1 MSGVKSGAPQV
12 DIASDLASAES
23 ARQENALLAVIALM
37 SAGRDITAYV
47 SQICHHI
54 VGNASVPLALRVR
67 AYDIIKGSSLSDMDA
82 SRLSE
87 GIACDLRL
95 DATAANEA
103 IQSAAFF
110 ALRLLPSHR
119 LIGLMSDSDF
129 VALVRQHLYT
139 SPIPVRAASAQCIAM
154 VMSFDTMM
162 KLLTEQ
168 KDLKKMFENFVK
180 NVANMLVHPAAELTL
195 AAAQSLQSLL
205 ETMSKKVKAG
215 YISLG
220 KAKINATEPASHY
233 SQATM
238 LALSVSEDIVLTV
251 DGMFAEML
259 PILHSLSLNSK
270 RQVLRFLVSYLD
282 AKVLI
287 YSLNVFDHRP
297 GEILGH
303 QMDEVVNFFAEC
315 SASFD
320 PSLVVES
327 TKALL
332 SLVKI
337 DKSSASLYSQVPLS
351 IQASIDSIS
360 ALEGR
365 YQHVAQ
371 QGLLDTFLSHMDA
384 LPPAQQVALFGKLPL
399 MIATVPSSRQRVKA
413 FVKLWYSVAS
423 YDWNLNSVI
432 NGIIEEKSDKSSS
445 PASEIQ
451 HILLE
456 KSMKDCVA
464 GLPSKDPQRIEDT
477 HVPHP
482 RYQDPIFREEVVGS
496 LLYVLLTHPGPITG
510 LANSTCLGQ
519 TAANSALITAAG
531 IQAAGSA
538 LDWLLTSKSSLQ
550 NTKPC
555 LGWDRVVGVST
566 TGATV
571 CVDLWLQ
578 LLLRCISVSSQLKER
593 LKKLPDGPLNKGE
606 EQDEKQSSGTE
617 TGEEEEPTSGIS
629 NLIPVLKRQSA
640 VLEVEFQA
648 LLLQIAANWRAL
660 HPVVRPR
667 AIWVCAFNLRFRSAL
682 DIAWNSLADAL
693 KSLLVEAEHV
703 GSAGPTKYFT
713 SVAEGSI
720 KSFPVTDRKKCSMHD
735 PFVAAAAGETE
746 EIGVLVMERLA
757 NLLAKNHKGT
767 LRGRLADI
775 AKLLESLASMCI
787 STGHLSPASYQRLER
802 IKKLLAPVASS
813 GKATAEDT
821 TGRATTISVRHS
833 TVSIVKGDKQ
843 TEKIEKTVVVD
854 LDDEDFSTKFVSYP
868 CTVPASP
875 SLIHSNI
882 VRRYQEFLGDLQS
895 AIVSSDDPSGEDI
908 SNSQDVDANVG
919 LPSLSTALEVLDT
932 GSRKQNPWV
941 EVTGI
946 FSPFSLCFCHFL
958 EPSSSTIRLR
968 CRIENKTSEKISG
981 LEVHLLMGGPI
992 AMHRRPLV
1000 YKIRTLKALEF
1011 HEWEIPCRCLT
1022 FGWPVVQA
1030 VIALPV
1036 ECPSAGQSLQ
1046 PGAVRCKPYSVSPL
1060 ELILKSNRPIY
1071 AAEFFQMWQTFPH
1084 RANAYVTPKGRGMRG
1099 VMMVLSAI
1107 ESAGLACSS
1116 KVLLPV
1122 SGGIHA
1128 AYSGISWSGHTIAL
1142 IVSTVTLP
1150 SAKSASLS
1158 SPQDVVLHFHFASDV
1173 AEVIS
1178 PMHGH
1183 EHDLVSQLTRG
1194 RATPVGS
1201 PLSMSGID
1209 DSATTEEKHHQDD
1222 SRFPSTFSFF
1232 KSMIAA
1238 TDDGDESDD
1247 EFKMRKV
1254 ALLHE
1259 RENLTET
1266 FALTSA
1272 AVSTWKSLV
1281 QVSAKEA

>member
-1 MSGVKSGAPQV
+1 MVSFFDST
-12 DIASDLASAES
+12 LE
-23 ARQENALLAVIALM
+23 
-37 SAGRDITAYV
+37 ITAF
-47 SQICHHI
+47 
-54 VGNASVPLALRVR
+54 N
-67 AYDIIKGSSLSDMDA
+67 
-82 SRLSE
+82 
-87 GIACDLRL
+87 
-95 DATAANEA
+95 
-103 IQSAAFF
+103 F
-110 ALRLLPSHR
+110 AL
-119 LIGLMSDSDF
+119 
-129 VALVRQHLYT
+129 Q
-139 SPIPVRAASAQCIAM
+139 
-154 VMSFDTMM
+154 
-162 KLLTEQ
+162 
-168 KDLKKMFENFVK
+168 
-180 NVANMLVHPAAELTL
+180 
-195 AAAQSLQSLL
+195 
-205 ETMSKKVKAG
+205 
-215 YISLG
+215 
-220 KAKINATEPASHY
+220 
-233 SQATM
+233 
-238 LALSVSEDIVLTV
+238 
-251 DGMFAEML
+251 
-259 PILHSLSLNSK
+259 
-270 RQVLRFLVSYLD
+270 
-282 AKVLI
+282 
-287 YSLNVFDHRP
+287 
-297 GEILGH
+297 
-303 QMDEVVNFFAEC
+303 
-315 SASFD
+315 
-320 PSLVVES
+320 
-327 TKALL
+327 
-332 SLVKI
+332 I

-432 NGIIEEKSDKSSS
+432 NSIIEEKSEKSSS

-464 GLPSKDPQRIEDT
+464 GLPSTDPQRKEDM

-510 LANSTCLGQ
+510 LANSTSLGQ

-578 LLLRCISVSSQLKER
+578 LLLRCISVSSQLRER
-593 LKKLPDGPLNKGE
+593 LNKLPDGPLNKDQ
-606 EQDEKQSSGTE
+606 EQDENPSSGTDS
-617 TGEEEEPTSGIS
+617 GEEEPTSGIS

-667 AIWVCAFNLRFRSAL
+667 AIWVCAFNLKFKSAL
-682 DIAWNSLADAL
+682 DIAWNSVADAL
-693 KSLLVEAEHV
+693 KSLLVESEHV

-720 KSFPVTDRKKCSMHD
+720 KSFPVADRKKCSMHD

-757 NLLAKNHKGT
+757 NLLAKNHKGS
-767 LRGRLADI
+767 LRGHLADI
-775 AKLLESLASMCI
+775 AKLLESLASICI
-787 STGHLSPASYQRLER
+787 STGHLSPASYQRLDR

-813 GKATAEDT
+813 GKETAEDT
-821 TGRATTISVRHS
+821 TSRATTISVRHS
-833 TVSIVKGDKQ
+833 TVAIVKGEKKAEEV
-843 TEKIEKTVVVD
+843 EKIVAID
-854 LDDEDFSTKFVSYP
+854 LDDEDFSSKFVSYP

-875 SLIHSNI
+875 SLIHSNV
-882 VRRYQEFLGDLQS
+882 VRRYQEFWGDLQS
-895 AIVSSDDPSGEDI
+895 AIVSSDDPSGEDL
-908 SNSQDVDANVG
+908 SNGQGVNSNVG
-919 LPSLSTALEVLDT
+919 LPGLSTALEVLDT
-932 GSRKQNPWV
+932 GSRKQNPWF

-946 FSPFSLCFCHFL
+946 FSPLSLNFCHFL

-968 CRIENKTSEKISG
+968 CRFENKTSEKISG

-1000 YKIRTLKALEF
+1000 YKIRTLAALDS

-1060 ELILKSNRPIY
+1060 ELILKSHRPIY

-1107 ESAGLACSS
+1107 ESAGLSCSS
-1116 KVLLPV
+1116 KVLIPV

-1150 SAKSASLS
+1150 FAKSTSLS

-1173 AEVIS
+1173 SEVIS

-1201 PLSMSGID
+1201 PLSMIGID
-1209 DSATTEEKHHQDD
+1209 DSAATEEEKREQDD

-1238 TDDGDESDD
+1238 TDDDESDD
-1247 EFKMRKV
+1247 EFEKKRV

-1281 QVSAKEA
+1281 SAKEA